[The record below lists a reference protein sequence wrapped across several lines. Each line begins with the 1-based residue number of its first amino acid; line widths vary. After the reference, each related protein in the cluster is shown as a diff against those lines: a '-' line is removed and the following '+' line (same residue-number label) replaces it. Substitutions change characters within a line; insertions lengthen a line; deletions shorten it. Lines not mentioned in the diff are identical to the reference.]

1 MVSGYEFTP
10 SVWPI
15 LASAAFL
22 LLLGVL
28 LWRHRE
34 VQGAVPLAILALL
47 VALLCLGIAAETAAT
62 GEDARRLWFL
72 ARDALVL
79 PSGILILWFSLE
91 YASLERYL
99 TRPVIAALV
108 GSVLLHFVLYLPQGG
123 RLLWSRVWL
132 DGDVRGELAPLG
144 VVFTA
149 YAFAVF
155 VVATAILLVLFVR
168 SPAHRAPVALILT
181 AHVAVRVVYPLAVLK
196 IVELPN
202 AANVLVL
209 DFAALMYATA
219 LLRFRLFDLVPVARQ
234 TIIERMP
241 DAMLVLDARGRIADL
256 NNAARHLLGPP
267 DGDLLGTPIRD
278 ALRACPELVA
288 ALDRLSEQPS
298 EVALE
303 TNDGHRTAQVMMT
316 ELTDWQGASIGRL
329 VLIHDITELRAAD
342 DRLLVQERALT
353 AARERERLARDLHD
367 SLGQVLG
374 YLGLQAATIRKLAA
388 DGRLDDVDERLGRVA
403 AIAGDAQSD
412 VRRTIAELAC
422 SSGQDG
428 DFLASLRARLG
439 ASQRDYG
446 IETSLAI
453 APSAE
458 GTHVQPA
465 AAAHLLRIV
474 DEAITNA
481 IRHGAAREARVS
493 LERDDSFLS
502 LSIED
507 DGAGFETAAA
517 LAPGAGRYGLRFM
530 RERAAELGGELE
542 LASALGRGT
551 RVMVRVPLDADRGVA
566 AR

>member
-1 MVSGYEFTP
+1 MILERALS
-10 SVWPI
+10 
-15 LASAAFL
+15 LASE
-22 LLLGVL
+22 LGLEGVTIG
-28 LWRHRE
+28 H
-34 VQGAVPLAILALL
+34 LASDLSLSKSGLFAHFQSKEALQL
-47 VALLCLGIAAETAAT
+47 
-62 GEDARRLWFL
+62 
-72 ARDALVL
+72 
-79 PSGILILWFSLE
+79 
-91 YASLERYL
+91 
-99 TRPVIAALV
+99 
-108 GSVLLHFVLYLPQGG
+108 Q
-123 RLLWSRVWL
+123 
-132 DGDVRGELAPLG
+132 
-144 VVFTA
+144 
-149 YAFAVF
+149 
-155 VVATAILLVLFVR
+155 
-168 SPAHRAPVALILT
+168 
-181 AHVAVRVVYPLAVLK
+181 
-196 IVELPN
+196 
-202 AANVLVL
+202 VL

-219 LLRFRLFDLVPVARQ
+219 LLRFRLFDLVPAARQ

-256 NNAARHLLGPP
+256 NNAARHVFGFP
-267 DGDLLGTPIRD
+267 DRGFLGTPIRD
-278 ALRACPELVA
+278 ALRERPGLVA
-288 ALDRLSEQPS
+288 ALDGLSEQPS
-298 EVALE
+298 EVAME
-303 TNDGHRTAQVMMT
+303 TNDGHRIAQVTMT

-374 YLGLQAATIRKLAA
+374 YLGLQAATIRKLAS

-422 SSGQDG
+422 SPGQDG

-453 APSAE
+453 APSVE

-481 IRHGAAREARVS
+481 IRHGEAREARVS

-517 LAPGAGRYGLRFM
+517 LAPGDGRYGLRFM

-542 LASALGRGT
+542 LASVLGRGT
-551 RVMVRVPLDADRGVA
+551 RVMVRIPLDIPLDADRVVA

>member
-15 LASAAFL
+15 FASAAFL
-22 LLLGVL
+22 LLVAL
-28 LWRHRE
+28 LMWRHRN
-34 VQGAVPLAILALL
+34 VHGAVPLAILALL
-47 VALLCLGIAAETAAT
+47 VALLCGAIAAETAAT

-79 PSGILILWFSLE
+79 PCGIVILWFSVA
-91 YASLERYL
+91 YASFERYL
-99 TRPVIAALV
+99 TRPLVAVLV
-108 GSVLLHFVLYLPQGG
+108 GSVVVHLILYLLDGG
-123 RLLWSRVWL
+123 GLLWSRVWL
-132 DGDVRGELAPLG
+132 DGEVRGELAPLG

-155 VVATAILLVLFVR
+155 VLATAILLVLFVR

-181 AHVAVRVVYPLAVLK
+181 AHVAVRVVYPLVALK

-209 DFAALMYATA
+209 DFGALMYATA
-219 LLRFRLFDLVPVARQ
+219 LLRFRLFDLVPAARQ

-241 DAMLVLDARGRIADL
+241 DAMFVLDARGRIADM
-256 NNAARHLLGPP
+256 NDAARRVLGPP
-267 DGDLLGTPIRD
+267 HRSLLGTPIRD
-278 ALRACPELVA
+278 ALRARPGLVV
-288 ALDRLSEQPS
+288 ALDGPSGQPS

-303 TNDGHRTAQVMMT
+303 TNDGHRTAQVTMT
-316 ELTDWQGASIGRL
+316 ELTDWQGAPVGRL

-374 YLGLQAATIRKLAA
+374 YLGLQAATIRKLAS
-388 DGRLDDVDERLGRVA
+388 DGRLDDVDDRLGRVA

-412 VRRTIAELAC
+412 LRRTIAELAS

-453 APSAE
+453 APSVE

-481 IRHGAAREARVS
+481 IRHGTARDARVS
-493 LERDDSFLS
+493 LERDDSILS

-517 LAPGAGRYGLRFM
+517 PALGDGRYGLRFM
-530 RERAAELGGELE
+530 RERAAELGGDLE
-542 LASALGRGT
+542 LASVPGRGT
-551 RVMVRVPLDADRGVA
+551 RVMVRIPLDADRGVA

>member
-1 MVSGYEFTP
+1 M
-10 SVWPI
+10 
-15 LASAAFL
+15 
-22 LLLGVL
+22 
-28 LWRHRE
+28 
-34 VQGAVPLAILALL
+34 
-47 VALLCLGIAAETAAT
+47 
-62 GEDARRLWFL
+62 
-72 ARDALVL
+72 
-79 PSGILILWFSLE
+79 
-91 YASLERYL
+91 
-99 TRPVIAALV
+99 
-108 GSVLLHFVLYLPQGG
+108 
-123 RLLWSRVWL
+123 
-132 DGDVRGELAPLG
+132 
-144 VVFTA
+144 
-149 YAFAVF
+149 
-155 VVATAILLVLFVR
+155 
-168 SPAHRAPVALILT
+168 
-181 AHVAVRVVYPLAVLK
+181 
-196 IVELPN
+196 
-202 AANVLVL
+202 
-209 DFAALMYATA
+209 
-219 LLRFRLFDLVPVARQ
+219 
-234 TIIERMP
+234 
-241 DAMLVLDARGRIADL
+241 
-256 NNAARHLLGPP
+256 
-267 DGDLLGTPIRD
+267 
-278 ALRACPELVA
+278 
-288 ALDRLSEQPS
+288 
-298 EVALE
+298 ALE
-303 TNDGHRTAQVMMT
+303 TNDGHRIAQVTMT

-481 IRHGAAREARVS
+481 IRHGEAREARVS

-517 LAPGAGRYGLRFM
+517 LAPGDGRYGLRFM
-530 RERAAELGGELE
+530 RERAAELGGDLE

-551 RVMVRVPLDADRGVA
+551 RVMVRVPLDMRDRGVA